1 MRLFSSYQRLF
12 SLPEFGPS
20 LFAAVAGKLQ
30 PGIFSLALLLEVAH
44 YRSLNEAATVVSLST
59 LAGITVPLR
68 GRLMDRYGYA
78 KVMRPTLVLYL
89 LALAGLVENERA
101 GGAPVTT
108 VACAM
113 AAGATAP
120 PVQIV
125 TRLMWR
131 SLATPELRTTILS
144 LDAVLADLGFIA
156 GPMLAAFL
164 AELVAPWAGLA
175 AAAFLTTSATVLL
188 LLRRLPQ
195 PVRQEKPAARDW
207 MGPLRSRPLR
217 HTLTAAVLFFLAVRS
232 IELAFPAWAQQHDAP
247 LMSGILLSVM
257 AIGSVIGGVV
267 LGALPPHWGG
277 KASLSVTLTVLA
289 LGTALVAAASQTYVA
304 VLIAAAAILG
314 LALGP
319 TFVALYSTA
328 GDLAPP
334 DMAAETQ
341 SWIGSFMALGG
352 SAGTAISGLIAQKS
366 GPGTALVVAATA
378 MAVASYLARTAPLK
392 QPVPAEHADSPA

>member
-1 MRLFSSYQRLF
+1 MKLFSTYQRLF

-44 YRSLNEAATVVSLST
+44 YRSLNDAAIVVSLST

-68 GRLMDRYGYA
+68 GRLMDRHGYA
-78 KVMRPTLVLYL
+78 KVMRPALVLYL
-89 LALAGLVENERA
+89 LALAGLVSNERA
-101 GGAPVTT
+101 EGPLVTT
-108 VACAM
+108 VACAV
-113 AAGATAP
+113 AAGTTAP

-131 SLATPELRTTILS
+131 SLATPDLRTTILS

-175 AAAFLTTSATVLL
+175 TAAFLTTSATILL
-188 LLRRLPQ
+188 LCRRLPQ
-195 PVRQEKPAARDW
+195 PVRQDKPATRDW

-232 IELAFPAWAQQHDAP
+232 IELAFPAWAHQHNAP
-247 LMSGILLSVM
+247 LMSGILLSAM

-267 LGALPPHWGG
+267 LGALPPRWGA
-277 KASLSVTLTVLA
+277 KASLSVTLAVLA
-289 LGTALVAAASQTYVA
+289 LGAALVAAASQTYVG
-304 VLIAAAAILG
+304 VLIAAAALLG

-341 SWIGSFMALGG
+341 SWIGAFMALGG
-352 SAGTAISGLIAQKS
+352 SAGTAISGLVAQKS
-366 GPGTALVVAATA
+366 GPETALVLA
-378 MAVASYLARTAPLK
+378 AVALAAASSLARMATLR
-392 QPVPAEHADSPA
+392 QPVPTHHAESQA